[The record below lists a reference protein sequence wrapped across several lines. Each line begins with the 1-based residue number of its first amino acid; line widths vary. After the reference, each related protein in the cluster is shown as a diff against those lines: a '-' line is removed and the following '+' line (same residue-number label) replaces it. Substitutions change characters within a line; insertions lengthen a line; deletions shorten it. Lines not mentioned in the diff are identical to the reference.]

1 MWNVTICS
9 LSTYAPVHEPTT
21 HTVFLAILLQV
32 PTTVFTPLE
41 YSCVGL
47 SEEGAVSQFG
57 PDSVEVIMSAL
68 PTYCPL
74 ACEHTQI

>member
-1 MWNVTICS
+1 MWNVTIYS
-9 LSTYAPVHEPTT
+9 LSTYTPVHKALT
-21 HTVFLAILLQV
+21 HTVVLAILLQV

-57 PDSVEVIMSAL
+57 PDSVEVILSAL
-68 PTYCPL
+68 PTCCLL